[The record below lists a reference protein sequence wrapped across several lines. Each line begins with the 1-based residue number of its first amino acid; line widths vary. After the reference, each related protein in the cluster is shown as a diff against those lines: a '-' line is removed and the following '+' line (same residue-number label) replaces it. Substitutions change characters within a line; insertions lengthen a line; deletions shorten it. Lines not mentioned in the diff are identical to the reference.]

1 MEARLLLAFVL
12 MGLVL
17 FGTQYFYKPPP
28 QPPQQTPATKAVQP
42 AKPAPAAPA
51 PIAAQAAPIPKEMP
65 GEVKAD
71 KEETITVESD
81 LYRVVFS
88 NRGAVVRNW
97 ILKAYKD
104 HNGKPLDLV
113 NQKALAKVPAPFSL
127 LFKSQTPSTDPNN
140 ALFRTERSP
149 DGLSVTFEF
158 SDGRA
163 ITKKSFRFEKRNTSR
178 RSPRR

>member
-1 MEARLLLAFVL
+1 MKKDMTMEARLLLAFVL

-113 NQKALAKVPAPFSL
+113 YQPSLNRVPAPFSIA
-127 LFKSQTPSTDPNN
+127 FKGQAPATDPNT
-140 ALFRTERSP
+140 ALFQAQQT
-149 DGLSVTFEF
+149 DAGLGVSFEF
-158 SDGRA
+158 SNAR
-163 ITKKSFRFEKRNTSR
+163 TL
-178 RSPRR
+178 